1 MKSNLPELKDLFGFI
16 NVFKP
21 RGITS
26 HDVVFRLRKAL
37 KIKQIGHTGT
47 LDPLAEGVLPV
58 AIGKATRL
66 IEYLAEGKGYI
77 ASLQFGKVSD
87 TYDTEGNV
95 TDFSD
100 KKVQKEEI
108 INALTKFQGEIEQ
121 IPPAYSAVHYN
132 GKRLYELA
140 REGNIPEDIPKRTVF
155 VEKIELV
162 EFDEQ
167 SQSAKIEVECSKG
180 TYIRSIVH
188 DLGQELGCGAV
199 MFGLL
204 RTRAG
209 KFTVDNAVKL
219 DDITDLTVAEKYLH
233 NPVEVLSYKSYR
245 LTAEELDKV
254 KHGQWIVT
262 KDYDE
267 NEIVCLVYNNK
278 LCAIAQKS
286 EDKLLTKKV
295 FI

>member
-1 MKSNLPELKDLFGFI
+1 MKFNLPESKDLFGFI

-26 HDVVFRLRKAL
+26 HDVVSRLRKAI

-66 IEYLAEGKGYI
+66 IEYLDEGKGYI
-77 ASLQFGKVSD
+77 ASIQFGKISD
-87 TYDTEGNV
+87 TYDIEGNV
-95 TDFSD
+95 THFSD
-100 KKVQKEEI
+100 KKVSEEDI
-108 INALTKFQGEIEQ
+108 KTALVKFTGEIEQ

-140 REGNIPEDIPKRTVF
+140 REGKIPEDIPKRKVF
-155 VEKIELV
+155 VETITLISFNEK
-162 EFDEQ
+162 EQ
-167 SQSAKIEVECSKG
+167 TAKIEVECSKG

-199 MFGLL
+199 MSGLL
-204 RTRAG
+204 RTKSG
-209 KFTVDNAVKL
+209 KFSIDNAAKL
-219 DDITDLTVAEKYLH
+219 DDITDLTAAEKYLH

-245 LTAEELDKV
+245 LSADELNKV
-254 KHGQWIVT
+254 KHGQSVIT
-262 KDYDE
+262 KDFDE
-267 NEIVCLVYNNK
+267 NETVCLVYNNK

>member
-26 HDVVFRLRKAL
+26 HDVVSRLRKAL

-47 LDPLAEGVLPV
+47 LDPLADGVLPV

-66 IEYLAEGKGYI
+66 IEYLDEGKGYI

-100 KKVQKEEI
+100 KKVPKEEI
-108 INALTKFQGEIEQ
+108 INALAKFQGEIEQ

-140 REGNIPEDIPKRTVF
+140 REGNVPVDIPKRKVF
-155 VEKIELV
+155 VEKIDLV

-167 SQSAKIEVECSKG
+167 NQTAQIEVECSKG

-267 NEIVCLVYNNK
+267 DEIVCLVYNNK

>member
-1 MKSNLPELKDLFGFI
+1 MPQTKDLFGFI

-26 HDVVFRLRKAL
+26 HDVVSRLRKVL

-58 AIGKATRL
+58 AIGRAARL
-66 IEYLAEGKGYI
+66 IEYLDEGKAYV

-100 KKVQKEEI
+100 KKVSQEEI
-108 INALTKFQGEIEQ
+108 TNALTKFLGEIEQ

-140 REGNIPEDIPKRTVF
+140 REGIVPDDIPKRKVF
-155 VEKIELV
+155 IEKIELV

-167 SQSAKIEVECSKG
+167 NQSAKIEVECSKG

-199 MFGLL
+199 MTGLL
-204 RTRAG
+204 RTKSS
-209 KFTVDNAVKL
+209 KFNIDNAIKL
-219 DDITDLTVAEKYLH
+219 EDITDMQIAQNCLL
-233 NPVEVLSYKSYR
+233 NPVDILPFNSYK
-245 LTAEELDKV
+245 LTEFELEKV
-254 KHGQWIVT
+254 KHGQGVVIR
-262 KDYDE
+262 DFDE
-267 NEIVCLVYNNK
+267 NEFVSLVYCDN
-278 LCAIAQKS
+278 LAAVAQKS
-286 EDKLLTKKV
+286 GGRLLTKKV
-295 FI
+295 FV

>member
-1 MKSNLPELKDLFGFI
+1 MPELKDLFGFI

-66 IEYLAEGKGYI
+66 IEYLDEGKGYI

-108 INALTKFQGEIEQ
+108 INALAKFQGEIEQ

-155 VEKIELV
+155 VEKIDLV

-209 KFTVDNAVKL
+209 KFTVDNAVRL
-219 DDITDLTVAEKYLH
+219 DDITDLTAAEKYLH

>member
-1 MKSNLPELKDLFGFI
+1 MPQTKDLFGFI

-21 RGITS
+21 QGITS
-26 HDVVFRLRKAL
+26 HDVVSRLRKVL

-58 AIGKATRL
+58 AIGRAARL
-66 IEYLAEGKGYI
+66 IEYLDEGKAYI

-100 KKVQKEEI
+100 KKVSQEKI
-108 INALTKFQGEIEQ
+108 TNVLTKFQGEIEQ

-140 REGNIPEDIPKRTVF
+140 REGIVPDDIPKRKVF
-155 VEKIELV
+155 IEKIELV

-167 SQSAKIEVECSKG
+167 NQSAKIEVECSKG

-199 MFGLL
+199 MTGLL
-204 RTRAG
+204 RTMSG
-209 KFTVDNAVKL
+209 KFNIDNAIKL
-219 DDITDLTVAEKYLH
+219 EDIPDMQIAQNCLL
-233 NPVEVLSYKSYR
+233 NPVDILPFNSYK
-245 LTAEELDKV
+245 LTEFELEKV
-254 KHGQWIVT
+254 KHGQGVVT
-262 KDYDE
+262 QDFEE
-267 NEIVCLVYNNK
+267 NEFVSLVYCDN
-278 LCAIAQKS
+278 LAAVAQKS
-286 EDKLLTKKV
+286 GGRLLTKKV
-295 FI
+295 FV

>member
-1 MKSNLPELKDLFGFI
+1 MPELKDLFGFI

-26 HDVVFRLRKAL
+26 HDVVSRLRKAL

-66 IEYLAEGKGYI
+66 IEYLDEGKGYI

-108 INALTKFQGEIEQ
+108 INALAKFQGEIEQ

-140 REGNIPEDIPKRTVF
+140 REGNVPADIPKRTVF

-209 KFTVDNAVKL
+209 KFTVDNAVRL
-219 DDITDLTVAEKYLH
+219 DDITDLTAAEKYLH

>member
-26 HDVVFRLRKAL
+26 HDVVSRLRKAT

-47 LDPLAEGVLPV
+47 LDPLADGVLPV

-66 IEYLAEGKGYI
+66 IEYLDEGKGYI

-100 KKVQKEEI
+100 KKVPKEEI
-108 INALTKFQGEIEQ
+108 INALAKFQGEIEQ

-140 REGNIPEDIPKRTVF
+140 REGNVPVDIPKRKVF
-155 VEKIELV
+155 VEKIDLV

-167 SQSAKIEVECSKG
+167 NQTAQIEVECSKG

-267 NEIVCLVYNNK
+267 DEIVCLVYNNK

>member
-26 HDVVFRLRKAL
+26 HDVVSRLRKAL

-66 IEYLAEGKGYI
+66 IEYLDEGKGYI

-100 KKVQKEEI
+100 KKVPKEEI
-108 INALTKFQGEIEQ
+108 INTLAKFQGEIEQ

-140 REGNIPEDIPKRTVF
+140 REGNVPVDIPKRTVF
-155 VEKIELV
+155 VEKIDLV

-167 SQSAKIEVECSKG
+167 NQTAQIEVECSKG

-245 LTAEELDKV
+245 LTDEELNKV

-286 EDKLLTKKV
+286 EGKLLTKKV

>member
-1 MKSNLPELKDLFGFI
+1 MPELKDLFGFI

-26 HDVVFRLRKAL
+26 HDVVSRLRKAT

-47 LDPLAEGVLPV
+47 LDPLADGVLPV

-66 IEYLAEGKGYI
+66 IEYLDEGKGYI

-100 KKVQKEEI
+100 KKVPKEEI
-108 INALTKFQGEIEQ
+108 INALAKFQGEIEQ

-140 REGNIPEDIPKRTVF
+140 REGNVPVDIPKRKVF
-155 VEKIELV
+155 VEKIDLV

-167 SQSAKIEVECSKG
+167 NQTAQIEVECSKG

-267 NEIVCLVYNNK
+267 DEIVCLVYNNK

>member
-1 MKSNLPELKDLFGFI
+1 MPQTKDLFGFI

-21 RGITS
+21 QGITS
-26 HDVVFRLRKAL
+26 HDVVSRLRKVL

-47 LDPLAEGVLPV
+47 LDPLAQGVLPV
-58 AIGKATRL
+58 AIGRATRL
-66 IEYLAEGKGYI
+66 IEYLDEGKAYI

-100 KKVQKEEI
+100 KKVSQEKI
-108 INALTKFQGEIEQ
+108 TNVLTKFQGEIEQ

-140 REGNIPEDIPKRTVF
+140 REGIVPDDIPKRKVF
-155 VEKIELV
+155 IEKIELV

-167 SQSAKIEVECSKG
+167 NQSAKIEVECSKG

-199 MFGLL
+199 MTGLL
-204 RTRAG
+204 RTMSG
-209 KFTVDNAVKL
+209 KFNIDNAIKL
-219 DDITDLTVAEKYLH
+219 EDITDMQIAQNCLL
-233 NPVEVLSYKSYR
+233 NPVDILPFNSYK
-245 LTAEELDKV
+245 LTEFELEKV
-254 KHGQWIVT
+254 KHGQGVVT
-262 KDYDE
+262 QDFEE
-267 NEIVCLVYNNK
+267 NEFVSLVYCDN
-278 LCAIAQKS
+278 LAAVAQKS
-286 EDKLLTKKV
+286 GGRLLTKKV
-295 FI
+295 FV

>member
-26 HDVVFRLRKAL
+26 HDVVSRLRKAL

-121 IPPAYSAVHYN
+121 IPPAYSAVHYK
-132 GKRLYELA
+132 GKRRA
-140 REGNIPEDIPKRTVF
+140 QPAG
-155 VEKIELV
+155 
-162 EFDEQ
+162 
-167 SQSAKIEVECSKG
+167 
-180 TYIRSIVH
+180 
-188 DLGQELGCGAV
+188 GAV
-199 MFGLL
+199 PEQPDHPGIHQSG
-204 RTRAG
+204 RGHQRAAG
-209 KFTVDNAVKL
+209 WR
-219 DDITDLTVAEKYLH
+219 
-233 NPVEVLSYKSYR
+233 R
-245 LTAEELDKV
+245 LPSAGRKRRGSSAQGVGT
-254 KHGQWIVT
+254 GQ
-262 KDYDE
+262 
-267 NEIVCLVYNNK
+267 LP
-278 LCAIAQKS
+278 AG
-286 EDKLLTKKV
+286 
-295 FI
+295 

>member
-1 MKSNLPELKDLFGFI
+1 MSEQKDLMGFI

-21 RGITS
+21 QGITS
-26 HDVVFRLRKAL
+26 HDVVSRLRKAI

-66 IEYLAEGKGYI
+66 IEYLEEGKGYI
-77 ASLQFGKVSD
+77 ASIQFGKISD
-87 TYDTEGNV
+87 TYDIEGNV
-95 TDFSD
+95 SNFSD
-100 KKVQKEEI
+100 KKVSEEDI
-108 INALTKFQGEIEQ
+108 KTALVKFTGEIEQ

-140 REGNIPEDIPKRTVF
+140 REGKIPEDIPKRKVF
-155 VEKIELV
+155 VETITLISFNE
-162 EFDEQ
+162 EEQ
-167 SQSAKIEVECSKG
+167 TAKIEVDCSKG

-199 MFGLL
+199 MTGLL
-204 RTRAG
+204 RTKAG
-209 KFTVDNAVKL
+209 KFTVNNAVKL
-219 DDITDLTVAEKYLH
+219 DDITDLAAAEKYLH

-245 LTAEELDKV
+245 LSADELNKV
-254 KHGQWIVT
+254 KHGQSVIT

-267 NEIVCLVYNNK
+267 NETVCLVYNNK

>member
-26 HDVVFRLRKAL
+26 HDVVSRLRKAL

-47 LDPLAEGVLPV
+47 LDPLADGVLPV

-66 IEYLAEGKGYI
+66 IEYLDEGKGYI

-100 KKVQKEEI
+100 KKVPKEEI
-108 INALTKFQGEIEQ
+108 INALAKFQGEIEQ

-155 VEKIELV
+155 VEKIDLV

-167 SQSAKIEVECSKG
+167 NQTAQIEVECSKG

-267 NEIVCLVYNNK
+267 DEIVCLVYNNK

>member
-1 MKSNLPELKDLFGFI
+1 MPELKDLIGFI

-26 HDVVFRLRKAL
+26 HDVVSRLRKAL

-66 IEYLAEGKGYI
+66 IEYLDEGKGYI

-108 INALTKFQGEIEQ
+108 INALVKFQGEIEQ

-140 REGNIPEDIPKRTVF
+140 REGNIPADIPKRTVF

-219 DDITDLTVAEKYLH
+219 DDITDLTAAEKYLH

>member
-26 HDVVFRLRKAL
+26 HDVVSRLRKAL

-47 LDPLAEGVLPV
+47 LDPLADGVLPV

-66 IEYLAEGKGYI
+66 IEYFDEGKGYI

-100 KKVQKEEI
+100 KKVPKEEI
-108 INALTKFQGEIEQ
+108 INALAKFQGEIEQ

-155 VEKIELV
+155 VEKIDLV

-167 SQSAKIEVECSKG
+167 NQTAQIEVECSKG

-245 LTAEELDKV
+245 LTDEELNKV

-286 EDKLLTKKV
+286 EGKLLTKKV

>member
-1 MKSNLPELKDLFGFI
+1 MPELKDLFGFI

-26 HDVVFRLRKAL
+26 HDVVSRLRKAL

-47 LDPLAEGVLPV
+47 LDPLADGVLPV

-66 IEYLAEGKGYI
+66 IEYFDEGKGYI

-100 KKVQKEEI
+100 KKVPKEEI
-108 INALTKFQGEIEQ
+108 INALAKFQGEIEQ

-155 VEKIELV
+155 VEKIDLV

-167 SQSAKIEVECSKG
+167 NQTAQIEVECSKG

-245 LTAEELDKV
+245 LTDEELNKV

-286 EDKLLTKKV
+286 EGKLLTKKV

>member
-26 HDVVFRLRKAL
+26 HDVVSRLRKAL

-47 LDPLAEGVLPV
+47 LDPLADGVLPV

-66 IEYLAEGKGYI
+66 IEYFDEGKGYI

-100 KKVQKEEI
+100 KKVPKEEI

-155 VEKIELV
+155 VEKIDLV

-167 SQSAKIEVECSKG
+167 NQTAQIEVECSKG

-245 LTAEELDKV
+245 LTDEELNKV

-286 EDKLLTKKV
+286 EGKLLTKKV

>member
-1 MKSNLPELKDLFGFI
+1 MPQTKDLFGFI

-21 RGITS
+21 QGITS
-26 HDVVFRLRKAL
+26 HDVVSRLRKVL

-58 AIGKATRL
+58 AIGRATRL
-66 IEYLAEGKGYI
+66 IEYLDEGKAYI

-100 KKVQKEEI
+100 KKVSQEKI
-108 INALTKFQGEIEQ
+108 TNVLTKFQGEIEQ

-140 REGNIPEDIPKRTVF
+140 REGIVPDDIPKRKVF
-155 VEKIELV
+155 IEKIELV

-167 SQSAKIEVECSKG
+167 NQSAKIEVECSKG

-199 MFGLL
+199 MTGLL
-204 RTRAG
+204 RTKSG
-209 KFTVDNAVKL
+209 KFNIDNAIKL
-219 DDITDLTVAEKYLH
+219 EDITDMQIAQNCLL
-233 NPVEVLSYKSYR
+233 NPVDILPFNSYK
-245 LTAEELDKV
+245 LTEFELEKV
-254 KHGQWIVT
+254 KHGQGVVT
-262 KDYDE
+262 QDFEE
-267 NEIVCLVYNNK
+267 NEFVSLVYCDN
-278 LCAIAQKS
+278 LAAVAQKS
-286 EDKLLTKKV
+286 GGRLLTKKV
-295 FI
+295 FV

>member
-26 HDVVFRLRKAL
+26 HDVVSRLRKAL

-66 IEYLAEGKGYI
+66 IEYLDEGKGYI

-108 INALTKFQGEIEQ
+108 INALAKFQGEIEQ

-140 REGNIPEDIPKRTVF
+140 REGNVPADIPKRTVF

-209 KFTVDNAVKL
+209 KFTVDNAVRL
-219 DDITDLTVAEKYLH
+219 DDITDLTAAEKYLH